1 MKRLEGGPT
10 VPGWA
15 VAVVVVVGVAALIFV
30 GFRALTAGGP
40 RDPKTYPPQ
49 AYQPPG
55 YSGKSG
61 GSPYGQRPASAGAPT
76 SAGNPY
82 SGAYGGRPGGP
93 GMQGGPMSGGMP
105 QRPDVGVRG
114 TSGGMQGGPYGGR

>member
-1 MKRLEGGPT
+1 MKRLEGGPP
-10 VPGWA
+10 VPGWVVA
-15 VAVVVVVGVAALIFV
+15 VAVVIGVAALIFV
-30 GFRALTAGGP
+30 SYRALTAGGP

-55 YSGKSG
+55 YSAKGSG
-61 GSPYGQRPASAGAPT
+61 NPYGQRPASAGAPST

-93 GMQGGPMSGGMP
+93 GMQGGMSGGMP
-105 QRPDVGVRG
+105 QRPDDGLRG
-114 TSGGMQGGPYGGR
+114 SSGGMQGGYGR